1 MIMNDEHRKSETV
14 LRKKRN
20 KNDKTLRSYTR
31 LESCHLSLSSVSIK
45 HNSTKQKQRMRYGT
59 LFRLSSGTRGMP
71 IKLFSMTSFSWRH
84 RDCGDVADWLAAV
97 WRHRIANE
105 AFLSESGWTY
115 ADAATHTHTQC
126 ACVRACVCV
135 NRRVCVR
142 ALACVY
148 LNRSVVESHS
158 LISRSSSSSSSLFSS
173 LITSLVGVS
182 ILTKIITW
190 PCYHGESRPVQY
202 ATGTRNTF
210 SHSFQ
215 TV

>member
-115 ADAATHTHTQC
+115 ADAATHTHT
-126 ACVRACVCV
+126 
-135 NRRVCVR
+135 VCVR